1 MYKSEQPGNSL
12 WATYNKVLRNM
23 LTLNAM
29 SECNLFHKT
38 KTIIMKK
45 IEMLQELPKCYTQ
58 TQSEPMLMGKM
69 VPTDWLNAALPQT
82 FNL

>member
-38 KTIIMKK
+38 KTII
-45 IEMLQELPKCYTQ
+45 IAVFTDLLH
-58 TQSEPMLMGKM
+58 MG
-69 VPTDWLNAALPQT
+69 L
-82 FNL
+82 